1 MSQPTGVVGRKY
13 TRSRSQAKA
22 DDQDGG
28 SSRSG
33 DASTSAQPGGAGP
46 HGVGAVVSGRASGG
60 RETRDGSRR
69 RLMPTDDAAAGVA
82 GGAAAGT
89 GHGFHARCYGQADG
103 DDSTLAVPVERADA
117 AAVAAPVAAEVATP
131 EREHRW
137 SNVYMYN
144 NGGYSHHLR
153 KCYVCKVEQIYTS
166 KKRNYGF
173 KPVDMRCLGKADGQ

>member
-1 MSQPTGVVGRKY
+1 MSQPTGLVGRKY

-22 DDQDGG
+22 DEQDGG

-33 DASTSAQPGGAGP
+33 DASTEAQPGGAGP

-89 GHGFHARCYGQADG
+89 GHGFHGDG
-103 DDSTLAVPVERADA
+103 GMLAVPDERSDA
-117 AAVAAPVAAEVATP
+117 AAVAAPVAAEVAAP
-131 EREHRW
+131 GREHLWGGVFMCNSGGWAWHERRCTVC
-137 SNVYMYN
+137 NVSQSYGKRY
-144 NGGYSHHLR
+144 GSLKYPGY
-153 KCYVCKVEQIYTS
+153 E
-166 KKRNYGF
+166 
-173 KPVDMRCLGKADGQ
+173 PVDKRCLAQADGQ